1 MSDNPSNKDDLKTDG
16 KGKSGWY
23 SPQTITIEPV
33 TEVPVKLQTGSGWRV
48 PTLPQNMPAQ
58 PQNQGDWHLPRPED
72 TVFTEESETEITPER
87 KQVIESRPEDFL
99 EGLQLSAT
107 EDSTPTQTTPI
118 TEPDSDKTDS
128 QSLLDLE
135 LNDLVK
141 ATGADEDDE
150 DDADAFSMSE
160 LIALSSLVEQSPKS
174 TIVPKATG
182 VTGSQPAEVTGT
194 QTAAP
199 DAADDPAA
207 YARRQL
213 EALQG
218 GNTESEPVAAKT
230 DSASQTS
237 TDAAAYAKQQLEA
250 LGVTAAEPAAPVVP
264 AAPAAPTLTARQQEL
279 AQKFRD
285 TESQVRA
292 LRTQYQ
298 SGQLTRDQLQE
309 QLKRLM
315 ILDESNT
322 WWMMGVE
329 TDTWYR
335 FQNNEWLV
343 ATPPYT
349 SPTQQ
354 DAGRTPPP
362 TVTSGLDPS
371 EVIHG
376 SLPYFPTS
384 GAAPQVGG
392 FTQSN
397 ETDQT
402 GGFGITEELGLP
414 RQNIP
419 IQDPERTMVSAA
431 GTYLSPV
438 QSNSAPTIP
447 NLSPYNP
454 NVAETQVN
462 PAFDPY
468 GYGPATP
475 APIPGQAETA
485 PDYELDEPGPTYE
498 DAAKLQQQRTIRTV
512 ITIAA
517 LGIGALLLLVAC
529 GIGFILMQYKGLAGQ
544 YQAQI
549 AALDNYRPQ
558 FQTARVL
565 DINGNLIAELNSQ
578 DGGARTTVP
587 LSKIS
592 PFMIHAVV
600 SLENE
605 RFFED
610 PGWDWVA
617 IGRAIIQNVSAGQVE
632 SGASTITQ
640 QIAEQLILKTPTN
653 TAALKLEE
661 LVIAAEISKQYS
673 KEKILELYLNEIF
686 FGNQSYGVEAASQFY
701 FNISANDLNLPQA
714 AMLAGMIASPVQ
726 YNPVRLS
733 GDTDQDYRDR
743 RAATFG
749 RMEYVIQRTQT
760 VGCLTLQQNAQPFC
774 VDNNVVRQAVVQ
786 KAQINATTFTPR
798 EVKFK
803 YPHFV
808 QFVTEYVESVYGS
821 GEIYRRGFVIKTTL
835 NSAIQDAAE
844 AGLKQT
850 MTTLINTG
858 VNTGSV
864 MVTDPRTGA
873 VKAMVGSPN
882 FNDNSI
888 DGQVNGAL
896 TWQQPGSSIKPVEYA
911 KALEGVDDN
920 GDGRPDRWY
929 TPATILW
936 DVPTTFQNPSYTP
949 TNFDNRYH
957 GPIALRYALQN
968 SYNVPAVKTYQFV
981 SDAGFKDMAARLGL
995 SFPDGA
1001 QFGLPTAIGATE
1013 VTLYGMMSAFG
1024 TLANSGVRAPL
1035 YVVDSI
1041 TDSSGNVVDL
1051 PARAQPAQVIQPQIA
1066 YLMENIL
1073 SDDTARA
1080 TAFGVNGPLTISGIP
1095 TSGYVAAKT
1104 GTTNDAR
1111 DLWTMGATTNT
1122 VVGVWLGRPDNAATA
1137 VRDGGYGS
1145 AAPLWNRVMT
1155 AALQVQGRPGAFP
1168 NPPGLIQAQICA
1180 DTGTLPPQNCS
1191 SLRTELFVQGQEP
1204 PSADQ
1209 AFVQQLAVD
1218 TWTGLRANEFCPD
1231 NRVSATV
1238 LNISDPT
1245 GVAWLNSPQ
1254 GAADAQRLGI
1264 TAGTVTTVPTDVCSV
1279 NTEVPIA
1286 RILSPTDGQVI
1297 TTGPTQIFGSA
1308 AATQTFNRYQLEY
1321 ASAAQPDL
1329 FTIIGGAVTTPQNSG
1344 VLGTWNTQQM
1354 PNGAYILRLAMFSN
1368 NGGYLYRTI
1377 NVNIVNVAPTPI
1389 PQIIQPTSSIPL
1401 FITSTPFGGTIDGN
1415 AQNNGGFA
1423 TTAPLPFLPVVT
1435 PQSP

>member
-1 MSDNPSNKDDLKTDG
+1 MSDNPSKKDDIQANSKKT
-16 KGKSGWY
+16 GWHT
-23 SPQTITIEPV
+23 PQTATIEPV
-33 TEVPVKLQTGSGWRV
+33 AVPAVRPQTGSGWRV
-48 PTLPQNMPAQ
+48 PSLPQNLPAQ

-72 TVFTEESETEITPER
+72 TVFTEDSETEIPVER
-87 KQVIESRPEDFL
+87 KEIIESRPEDFL
-99 EGLQLSAT
+99 DSLLAT
-107 EDSTPTQTTPI
+107 ETEEAAPTATPAI
-118 TEPDSDKTDS
+118 EEPAAEKTDS

-135 LNDLVK
+135 LSSVVA

-150 DDADAFSMSE
+150 DDEDAFSMSE
-160 LIALSSLVEQSPKS
+160 LIALSSLVEQPPKS
-174 TIVPKATG
+174 TIIPKTTIEQ
-182 VTGSQPAEVTGT
+182 TGSQPAEVTGE
-194 QTAAP
+194 QP
-199 DAADDPAA
+199 AADDPAA

-218 GNTESEPVAAKT
+218 TG
-230 DSASQTS
+230 TS
-237 TDAAAYAKQQLEA
+237 TPTEVDRDKDVVPVVTLEDTGGLAASDPAAYAQQQLAA
-250 LGVTAAEPAAPVVP
+250 LGGTAAEPAVAG
-264 AAPAAPTLTARQQEL
+264 LTAKQQEL
-279 AQKFRD
+279 GQKFRD
-285 TESQVRA
+285 TETQVRS
-292 LRTQYQ
+292 LRAQYQ
-298 SGQLTRDQLQE
+298 SGQLTREQLQE

-349 SPTQQ
+349 NDAP
-354 DAGRTPPP
+354 AGRTPAP
-362 TVTSGLDPS
+362 TVTTNLDPN
-371 EVIHG
+371 EVIQG
-376 SLPYFPTS
+376 SLPYFPT
-384 GAAPQVGG
+384 GAAAPQVGG
-392 FTQSN
+392 FTQPIDGG
-397 ETDQT
+397 ET

-414 RQNIP
+414 RQHIP
-419 IQDPERTMVSAA
+419 IQDPERTVVNTA

-438 QSNSAPTIP
+438 QSNSAPTVP
-447 NLSPYNP
+447 NLTPYNP
-454 NVAETQVN
+454 STAQTQVN
-462 PAFDPY
+462 PAYDPY

-485 PDYELDEPGPTYE
+485 PDYEIQEEAGQVFE
-498 DAAKLQQQRTIRTV
+498 DAAKRQQQRTIRLVLTA
-512 ITIAA
+512 TA
-517 LGIGALLLLVAC
+517 LGVGALLLLVAC
-529 GIGFILMQYKGLAGQ
+529 GIGFILVQYNGMASQ

-549 AALDNYRPQ
+549 AALANYRPQ

-587 LSKIS
+587 LGKIS
-592 PFMIHAVV
+592 EEMIHAVV

-617 IGRAIIQNVSAGQVE
+617 IGRAIIQNVSAGSVE

-673 KEKILELYLNEIF
+673 KDKILELYLNEIF

-701 FNISANDLNLPQA
+701 FNTSADNLNLPQA

-733 GDTDQDYRDR
+733 TDTDEQYRNR
-743 RAATFG
+743 RAATFA
-749 RMEYVIQRTQT
+749 RMDYVIQRMQT
-760 VGCLTLQQNAQPFC
+760 VGCLTVRPGGQPFC
-774 VDNNVVRQAVVQ
+774 VDANVVRQTVVQ
-786 KAQINATTFTPR
+786 KAQINAATFSPR
-798 EVKFK
+798 EVRFK

-808 QFVTEYVESVYGS
+808 QFVTQYIESVYGS
-821 GEIYRRGFVIKTTL
+821 GEMYRRGFVIKTTL

-850 MTTLINTG
+850 MANLINTG

-864 MVTDPRTGA
+864 MVTDPRNGA

-882 FNDNSI
+882 FNDDTI

-957 GPIALRYALQN
+957 GPLALRYALQN
-968 SYNVPAVKTYQFV
+968 SYNVPAVKAYQFV
-981 SDAGFKDMAARLGL
+981 SDAGFRDMATRLGL
-995 SFPDGA
+995 SFPEGA
-1001 QFGLPTAIGATE
+1001 TFGLPTALGATE
-1013 VTLYGMMSAFG
+1013 VTLYGMMSAYG
-1024 TLANSGVRAPL
+1024 TLANSGVRVPL

-1041 TDSSGNVVDL
+1041 TDSSGNVVEL

-1122 VVGVWLGRPDNAATA
+1122 VVGVWLGRPDNAATQ

-1155 AALQVQGRPGAFP
+1155 ASLQVQGRPNAFP

-1180 DTGTLPPQNCS
+1180 DTGTLPPTTCS

-1209 AFVQQLAVD
+1209 AFVQQVAVD

-1231 NRVSATV
+1231 NRVTATV
-1238 LNISDPT
+1238 INISDPT
-1245 GVAWLNSPQ
+1245 AVAWLNSPQ

-1286 RILSPTDGQVI
+1286 RILSPTEGQTI

-1308 AATQTFNRYQLEY
+1308 SATQTFNRYQLEY
-1321 ASAAQPDL
+1321 ASAVQPDV
-1329 FTIIGGAVTTPQNSG
+1329 FTIISGPSTTPQNSG
-1344 VLGTWNTQQM
+1344 ALATWNTQQL

-1368 NGGYLYRTI
+1368 NGGYLYRTL
-1377 NVNIVNVAPTPI
+1377 NVNIVNAVPTTP
-1389 PQIIQPTSSIPL
+1389 PQIIQPTSEIPL
-1401 FITSTPFGGTIDGN
+1401 FITATPFGGVIDGS
-1415 AQNNGGFA
+1415 AQTQPNGFA

-1435 PQSP
+1435 PITSP

>member
-1 MSDNPSNKDDLKTDG
+1 MSDNPSKKDDRKADG
-16 KGKSGWY
+16 KSRTGWY
-23 SPQTITIEPV
+23 TPQTTTIEPV
-33 TEVPVKLQTGSGWRV
+33 IESPSRTQTGSGWRV
-48 PTLPQNMPAQ
+48 PALPQNLPAQ
-58 PQNQGDWHLPRPED
+58 PQNKGDWHLPRPED

-99 EGLQLSAT
+99 ESLQLGTDSQTSAPT
-107 EDSTPTQTTPI
+107 EAAPIVEPT
-118 TEPDSDKTDS
+118 TEKTDS

-135 LNDLVK
+135 LSNVVK
-141 ATGADEDDE
+141 DTGVEADDE
-150 DDADAFSMSE
+150 DDDAFSMSE
-160 LIALSSLVEQSPKS
+160 LIALSSLVEKSPPS
-174 TIVPKATG
+174 TIVPKAPSETG
-182 VTGSQPAEVTGT
+182 AQPAEVTGP
-194 QTAAP
+194 QPATATTATSE
-199 DAADDPAA
+199 DPAD

-218 GNTESEPVAAKT
+218 GSTGAAPVPSVAT
-230 DSASQTS
+230 TS
-237 TDAAAYAKQQLEA
+237 TATETTSAEDYAKQQLAA
-250 LGVTAAEPAAPVVP
+250 LGATTLEPAVPAAPV
-264 AAPAAPTLTARQQEL
+264 LTARQQEL

-285 TESQVRA
+285 TETQVRA

-315 ILDESNT
+315 ILDENNT

-335 FQNNEWLV
+335 FQNNEWVV
-343 ATPPYT
+343 ANPPYGSET
-349 SPTQQ
+349 PAP
-354 DAGRTPPP
+354 AGRTPAP
-362 TVTSGLDPS
+362 TVTTNLDPS
-371 EVIHG
+371 QVIQGG
-376 SLPYFPTS
+376 SLPYFPT
-384 GAAPQVGG
+384 GAAAPQVGG
-392 FTQSN
+392 FTQSYDTN
-397 ETDQT
+397 QT
-402 GGFGITEELGLP
+402 SGFGITEELGLP
-414 RQNIP
+414 RQDIP
-419 IQDPERTMVSAA
+419 IQDPERTVVSTA
-431 GTYLSPV
+431 GAYLSPV
-438 QSNSAPTIP
+438 QSNSAPTVPNIP
-447 NLSPYNP
+447 TYNP
-454 NVAETQVN
+454 TTAETQVN
-462 PAFDPY
+462 PAYDPY

-475 APIPGQAETA
+475 APIQGQAETI
-485 PDYELDEPGPTYE
+485 PDYALQEPGPTFE
-498 DAAKLQQQRTIRTV
+498 DAAKRQQQRTIGTV
-512 ITIAA
+512 LTITG

-529 GIGFILMQYKGLAGQ
+529 GVGFVVVQYNGLASQ

-549 AALDNYRPQ
+549 VALRNYKPE
-558 FQTARVL
+558 FQTAKVV
-565 DINGNLIAELNSQ
+565 DINGNTIAELNSQ
-578 DGGARTTVP
+578 EGGARTVVP
-587 LSKIS
+587 LGKIS
-592 PFMIHAVV
+592 EEMIHAVV

-617 IGRAIIQNVSAGQVE
+617 IGRAVIQNISAGQIE

-653 TAALKLEE
+653 TPALKLQE
-661 LVIAAEISKQYS
+661 LVIAAEISKQYT
-673 KEKILELYLNEIF
+673 KEEILQLYLNQIY

-701 FNISANDLNLPQA
+701 FNTSADNLNLPQA
-714 AMLAGMIASPVQ
+714 AMLAGMIASPIQ

-733 GDTDQDYRDR
+733 TDTDQEYKQR
-743 RAATFG
+743 RAATFA
-749 RMEYVIQRTQT
+749 RMDYVIQRMQA
-760 VGCLTLQQNAQPFC
+760 VGCLPVRGATPFC
-774 VDNNVVRQAVVQ
+774 VDAAVVRQAVVQ
-786 KAQINATTFTPR
+786 KAQINAATFTPR
-798 EVKFK
+798 EVRFK

-808 QFVTEYVESVYGS
+808 QFVTQYVESVYGS
-821 GEIYRRGFVIKTTL
+821 GEMYRRGFVIKTTL

-844 AGLKQT
+844 TALKQT
-850 MTTLINTG
+850 MTTLLNTG

-873 VKAMVGSPN
+873 IKAMVGSPN
-882 FNDNSI
+882 FNDATI

-981 SDAGFKDMAARLGL
+981 GDAGFKEMAGRLGL
-995 SFPDGA
+995 TFPDGA

-1013 VTLYGMMSAFG
+1013 VTLYGMMSAYG
-1024 TLANSGVRAPL
+1024 TIANSGVRLPL
-1035 YVVDSI
+1035 YMVDSI
-1041 TDSSGNVVDL
+1041 TDSSGVPVDL

-1111 DLWTMGATTNT
+1111 DLWTMGGTTNT
-1122 VVGVWLGRPDNAATA
+1122 VVGVWLGRPDNNPTN

-1155 AALQVQGRPGAFP
+1155 AALQVQGRPNPFP
-1168 NPPGLIQAQICA
+1168 NPPGLIQAQICS
-1180 DTGTLPPQNCS
+1180 DTGTLPPQTCS

-1204 PSADQ
+1204 PSAAQ
-1209 AFVQQLAVD
+1209 AFVQQVAVD

-1231 NRVSATV
+1231 NKVTATV

-1245 GVAWLNSPQ
+1245 AVAWLNSPQ

-1264 TAGTVTTVPTDVCSV
+1264 TTGTVTTVPTDVCSV

-1286 RILSPTDGQVI
+1286 RILSPTEGQVI
-1297 TTGPTQIFGSA
+1297 TTGPIQVFGTA
-1308 AATQTFNRYQLEY
+1308 AATQTFNRYQIEY
-1321 ASAAQPDL
+1321 ASATQPTV
-1329 FTIIGGAVTTPQNSG
+1329 FTIIGGPVTTPQNSG
-1344 VLGTWNTQQM
+1344 ALGTWNTQQL
-1354 PNGAYILRLAMFSN
+1354 PTGAYILRLSMFSN
-1368 NGGYLYRTI
+1368 SGGYLYRTV
-1377 NVNIVNVAPTPI
+1377 NVNIVNVPPTAQ

-1401 FITSTPFGGTIDGN
+1401 FITATPFGGVIDGS
-1415 AQNNGGFA
+1415 AQTSPNNGFA

>member
-1 MSDNPSNKDDLKTDG
+1 MSDNPSKKDDRNADG
-16 KGKSGWY
+16 KARGGWY
-23 SPQTITIEPV
+23 TPQQTTTIEPV
-33 TEVPVKLQTGSGWRV
+33 VEAPSRTQTGSGWRV
-48 PTLPQNMPAQ
+48 PTLPQNLPAQ

-87 KQVIESRPEDFL
+87 KQVIEARPEDFL
-99 EGLQLSAT
+99 ESLQLGS
-107 EDSTPTQTTPI
+107 DSQPSTPTEAAPIAEPTT
-118 TEPDSDKTDS
+118 DKTDS

-135 LNDLVK
+135 LSGVIKD
-141 ATGADEDDE
+141 TGADEDDDE
-150 DDADAFSMSE
+150 DAFSMSE
-160 LIALSSLVEQSPKS
+160 LIALSSLVEKSPQS
-174 TIVPKATG
+174 TIVPKAPSETG
-182 VTGSQPAEVTGT
+182 TQPAEVTGPQPAPTTET
-194 QTAAP
+194 Q
-199 DAADDPAA
+199 DPAD

-218 GNTESEPVAAKT
+218 GSTGAAPVPAVSTAPSST
-230 DSASQTS
+230 TATTS
-237 TDAAAYAKQQLEA
+237 PEDYAKQQLAA
-250 LGVTAAEPAAPVVP
+250 LGATSAEP
-264 AAPAAPTLTARQQEL
+264 AAPAAPAAPALTARQQEL

-285 TESQVRA
+285 TETQVRA
-292 LRTQYQ
+292 LRAQYQ
-298 SGQLTRDQLQE
+298 AGQLTRDQLQE

-315 ILDESNT
+315 ILDENNT

-335 FQNNEWLV
+335 FQNNEWVV
-343 ATPPYT
+343 ASPPYAPET
-349 SPTQQ
+349 PSTG
-354 DAGRTPPP
+354 GRTPAP
-362 TVTSGLDPS
+362 TLTSELDPS
-371 EVIHG
+371 QVIQG
-376 SLPYFPTS
+376 SLPYFPT
-384 GAAPQVGG
+384 GAAAPQAGG
-392 FTQSN
+392 QTQPY
-397 ETDQT
+397 ETNQT

-419 IQDPERTMVSAA
+419 IQDPERTVVSTSGA
-431 GTYLSPV
+431 YLSPV
-438 QSNSAPTIP
+438 QSNSAPTVP

-454 NVAETQVN
+454 AAAETQVN
-462 PAFDPY
+462 PAYDPY

-475 APIPGQAETA
+475 APIQGQAETA
-485 PDYELDEPGPTYE
+485 PDYALEEPGPTFE
-498 DAAKLQQQRTIRTV
+498 DAAKRQQQRTIRTV
-512 ITIAA
+512 LTVTA

-529 GIGFILMQYKGLAGQ
+529 GVGFVLVQYNGLASQ

-549 AALDNYRPQ
+549 AALRNYKPA

-578 DGGARTTVP
+578 EGGARTTVP
-587 LSKIS
+587 LGKIS
-592 PFMIHAVV
+592 EEMIHAVV

-617 IGRAIIQNVSAGQVE
+617 IGRAMIQNISAGQIE

-653 TAALKLEE
+653 TPALKLQE
-661 LVIAAEISKQYS
+661 LVIAAEISKQYT
-673 KEKILELYLNEIF
+673 KEEILQLYLNEIY

-701 FNISANDLNLPQA
+701 FNTSADNLNLPQA

-733 GDTDQDYRDR
+733 GDTDQSYKQR
-743 RAATFG
+743 RAATFA
-749 RMEYVIQRTQT
+749 RMDYVIQRMQT
-760 VGCLTLQQNAQPFC
+760 VGCLPVRGSTPFC
-774 VDNNVVRQAVVQ
+774 VDANVVRQSIVQ
-786 KAQINATTFTPR
+786 KAQINAATFAPR

-808 QFVTEYVESVYGS
+808 QFVTQYVETVYGS
-821 GEIYRRGFVIKTTL
+821 GEMYRRGFVIKTTL

-844 AGLKQT
+844 TALKQT

-873 VKAMVGSPN
+873 IKAMVGSPN
-882 FNDNSI
+882 FNDTTI

-957 GPIALRYALQN
+957 GPVALRYALQN

-981 SDAGFKDMAARLGL
+981 GDAGFKDMAARLGL

-1013 VTLYGMMSAFG
+1013 VTLYGMMSAYG
-1024 TLANSGVRAPL
+1024 TLVNSGVRLPL
-1035 YVVDSI
+1035 YMVDSI
-1041 TDSSGNVVDL
+1041 TDSAGNEVEL
-1051 PARAQPAQVIQPQIA
+1051 PTRAQPAQVIQPQIA

-1111 DLWTMGATTNT
+1111 DLWTMGGTTNT
-1122 VVGVWLGRPDNAATA
+1122 VVGVWLGRPDNNPTA

-1155 AALQVQGRPGAFP
+1155 AALQVQGRPNAFP
-1168 NPPGLIQAQICA
+1168 NPPGLIQAQICS
-1180 DTGTLPPQNCS
+1180 DTGTLPPQTCS

-1209 AFVQQLAVD
+1209 AFVQTVAVD

-1231 NRVSATV
+1231 NRVTATV
-1238 LNISDPT
+1238 LNITDPT
-1245 GVAWLNSPQ
+1245 AVAWLNSPQ

-1264 TAGTVTTVPTDVCSV
+1264 NTGTVTTVPSDVCSV

-1297 TTGPTQIFGSA
+1297 TNGPIQVVGTASA
-1308 AATQTFNRYQLEY
+1308 AQTFNRYQIEY
-1321 ASAAQPDL
+1321 ASAVQPTV
-1329 FTIIGGAVTTPQNSG
+1329 FTIIGAPSTTPQNSG
-1344 VLGTWNTQQM
+1344 VLGTWNTQQL
-1354 PNGAYILRLAMFSN
+1354 PTGAYILRLAMFSN

-1377 NVNIVNVAPTPI
+1377 NVNIVNVPPTSAP
-1389 PQIIQPTSSIPL
+1389 IIQPTSSIPL
-1401 FITSTPFGGTIDGN
+1401 FVTATPFGGVIDGS
-1415 AQNNGGFA
+1415 AQSSGGFA

>member
-1 MSDNPSNKDDLKTDG
+1 MSDNPSKKDNRRT
-16 KGKSGWY
+16 GWY
-23 SPQTITIEPV
+23 TPQTTTIEPV
-33 TEVPVKLQTGSGWRV
+33 TEAPARIQTGSGWRV
-48 PTLPQNMPAQ
+48 PTLPQNLPTQ

-99 EGLQLSAT
+99 ESLQLESASQP
-107 EDSTPTQTTPI
+107 STPTQAAPIAEPTT
-118 TEPDSDKTDS
+118 EKTDS

-135 LNDLVK
+135 LGSLVK
-141 ATGADEDDE
+141 DTGADQDEEDE
-150 DDADAFSMSE
+150 NAFSMSE
-160 LIALSSLVEQSPKS
+160 LIALSSLVEKSPQS
-174 TIVPKATG
+174 TIVPKTSSETG
-182 VTGSQPAEVTGT
+182 AQPAEVTGP
-194 QTAAP
+194 QPATATTATSE
-199 DAADDPAA
+199 DPAD

-218 GNTESEPVAAKT
+218 GSTGAAPIPTVSETPST
-230 DSASQTS
+230 TTTSAE
-237 TDAAAYAKQQLEA
+237 DYAKQQLAA
-250 LGVTAAEPAAPVVP
+250 LGATTVEPVVP
-264 AAPAAPTLTARQQEL
+264 AAPVLTARQQEL

-285 TESQVRA
+285 TETQVRA

-298 SGQLTRDQLQE
+298 SGLLTRDQLQE

-315 ILDESNT
+315 ILDENNV

-335 FQNNEWLV
+335 FQNNEWVV

-349 SPTQQ
+349 SETPS
-354 DAGRTPPP
+354 AGSRTPAP
-362 TVTSGLDPS
+362 TLTSELDPS
-371 EVIHG
+371 QVIQG
-376 SLPYFPTS
+376 SLPYFPT
-384 GAAPQVGG
+384 GAAAPQVGG
-392 FTQSN
+392 FTQPIDTN
-397 ETDQT
+397 QT

-419 IQDPERTMVSAA
+419 IQDPERTVVNTA
-431 GTYLSPV
+431 GAYLSPV
-438 QSNSAPTIP
+438 QANSAPTVPNIP
-447 NLSPYNP
+447 TYNP
-454 NVAETQVN
+454 ATAETQVN
-462 PAFDPY
+462 PAYDPY

-475 APIPGQAETA
+475 APIVGQAETA
-485 PDYELDEPGPTYE
+485 PDYALEEPGPTFE
-498 DAAKLQQQRTIRTV
+498 DAAKRQQQRTIRTILTV
-512 ITIAA
+512 AG

-529 GIGFILMQYKGLAGQ
+529 GVGFVLVQYNGLASQ

-549 AALDNYRPQ
+549 AALRNYKPA
-558 FQTARVL
+558 FQTARVV

-578 DGGARTTVP
+578 EGGARTTVP
-587 LSKIS
+587 LGKIS
-592 PFMIHAVV
+592 EEMIHAVV

-617 IGRAIIQNVSAGQVE
+617 IGRAVIQNVSAGQIE

-653 TAALKLEE
+653 TPALKLQE
-661 LVIAAEISKQYS
+661 LVIAAEISKQYT
-673 KEKILELYLNEIF
+673 KEEILQLYLNEIY

-701 FNISANDLNLPQA
+701 FDTSADNLNLPQA

-733 GDTDQDYRDR
+733 GDTDQSYRER
-743 RAATFG
+743 RAATFA
-749 RMEYVIQRTQT
+749 RMDYVIQRMQA
-760 VGCLTLQQNAQPFC
+760 VGCLPVRGATPFC
-774 VDNNVVRQAVVQ
+774 VDANVVRQSVVQ
-786 KAQINATTFTPR
+786 KAQINAKTFTPR

-808 QFVTEYVESVYGS
+808 QFVTQYVESVYGS
-821 GEIYRRGFVIKTTL
+821 GEMYRRGFVIKTTL

-844 AGLKQT
+844 AALKQT
-850 MTTLINTG
+850 MTALINTG

-864 MVTDPRTGA
+864 MVTDPRNGA
-873 VKAMVGSPN
+873 IKAMVGSPN
-882 FNDNSI
+882 FNDTTI

-896 TWQQPGSSIKPVEYA
+896 TWQQPGSSIKPVEYT

-929 TPATILW
+929 TPATVLW

-981 SDAGFKDMAARLGL
+981 GDAGFKDMATRLGL

-1013 VTLYGMMSAFG
+1013 VTLYGMMSAYG
-1024 TLANSGVRAPL
+1024 TLVNSGVRVPL
-1035 YVVDSI
+1035 YMVDSI
-1041 TDSSGNVVDL
+1041 TDSTGAVVDL

-1111 DLWTMGATTNT
+1111 DLWTMGGTTNA
-1122 VVGVWLGRPDNAATA
+1122 VVGVWLGRPDNNPTA

-1155 AALQVQGRPGAFP
+1155 ASLQVQGRPNAFP
-1168 NPPGLIQAQICA
+1168 NPPGLIQAQICS
-1180 DTGTLPPQNCS
+1180 DTGTIPPQTCS

-1204 PSADQ
+1204 PSAAQ
-1209 AFVQQLAVD
+1209 AFVQQVAVD

-1231 NRVSATV
+1231 NKVTATV

-1245 GVAWLNSPQ
+1245 AVAWLNSPQ

-1264 TAGTVTTVPTDVCSV
+1264 TTGTVTSVPTDVCSV

-1286 RILSPTDGQVI
+1286 RILSPTEGQVI
-1297 TTGPTQIFGSA
+1297 TTGPIQVFGTAS
-1308 AATQTFNRYQLEY
+1308 ATQTFNRYQIEY
-1321 ASAAQPDL
+1321 ASATQPTV
-1329 FTIIGGAVTTPQNSG
+1329 FTIIGGPVTTAQNSG
-1344 VLGTWNTQQM
+1344 VLGTWNTQQL
-1354 PNGAYILRLAMFSN
+1354 PTGAYILRLAMFSN
-1368 NGGYLYRTI
+1368 SGGYLYRTV
-1377 NVNIVNVAPTPI
+1377 NVNIVNVPPTAA

-1401 FITSTPFGGTIDGN
+1401 FITATPFGGVIDGN
-1415 AQNNGGFA
+1415 AQTIPNNGFA

>member
-1 MSDNPSNKDDLKTDG
+1 MSDNPSKKDNRRT
-16 KGKSGWY
+16 GWY
-23 SPQTITIEPV
+23 TPQTTTIEPV
-33 TEVPVKLQTGSGWRV
+33 TEAPARIQTGSGWRV
-48 PTLPQNMPAQ
+48 PTLPQNLPTQ

-99 EGLQLSAT
+99 ESLQLESASQP
-107 EDSTPTQTTPI
+107 STPTQAAPIAEPTT
-118 TEPDSDKTDS
+118 EKTDS

-135 LNDLVK
+135 LGSLVK
-141 ATGADEDDE
+141 DTGADQDEEDE
-150 DDADAFSMSE
+150 NAFSMSE
-160 LIALSSLVEQSPKS
+160 LIALSSLVEKSPQS
-174 TIVPKATG
+174 TIVPKTSSETG
-182 VTGSQPAEVTGT
+182 AQPAEVTGP
-194 QTAAP
+194 QPATATTATSE
-199 DAADDPAA
+199 DPAD

-218 GNTESEPVAAKT
+218 GSTGAAPIPTVSETPST
-230 DSASQTS
+230 TTTSAE
-237 TDAAAYAKQQLEA
+237 DYAKQQLAA
-250 LGVTAAEPAAPVVP
+250 LGATTVEPVVP
-264 AAPAAPTLTARQQEL
+264 AAPVLTARQQEL

-285 TESQVRA
+285 TETQVRA

-298 SGQLTRDQLQE
+298 SGLLTRDQLQE

-315 ILDESNT
+315 ILDENNV

-335 FQNNEWLV
+335 FQNNEWVV

-349 SPTQQ
+349 SETPS
-354 DAGRTPPP
+354 AGSRTPAP
-362 TVTSGLDPS
+362 TLTSELDPS
-371 EVIHG
+371 QVIQG
-376 SLPYFPTS
+376 SLPYFPT
-384 GAAPQVGG
+384 GAAAPQVGG
-392 FTQSN
+392 FTQPIDTN
-397 ETDQT
+397 QT

-419 IQDPERTMVSAA
+419 IQDPERTVVNTA
-431 GTYLSPV
+431 GAYLSPV
-438 QSNSAPTIP
+438 QANSAPTVPNIP
-447 NLSPYNP
+447 TYNP
-454 NVAETQVN
+454 ATAETQVN
-462 PAFDPY
+462 PAYDPY

-475 APIPGQAETA
+475 APIVGQAETA
-485 PDYELDEPGPTYE
+485 PDYALEEPGPTFE
-498 DAAKLQQQRTIRTV
+498 DAAKRQQQRTIRTILTV
-512 ITIAA
+512 AG

-529 GIGFILMQYKGLAGQ
+529 GVGFVLVQYNGLASQ

-549 AALDNYRPQ
+549 AALRNYKPA
-558 FQTARVL
+558 FQTARVV

-578 DGGARTTVP
+578 EGGARTTVP
-587 LSKIS
+587 LGKIS
-592 PFMIHAVV
+592 EEMIHAVV

-617 IGRAIIQNVSAGQVE
+617 IGRAVIQNVSAGQIE

-653 TAALKLEE
+653 TPALKLQE
-661 LVIAAEISKQYS
+661 LVIAAEISKQYT
-673 KEKILELYLNEIF
+673 KEEILQLYLNEIY

-701 FNISANDLNLPQA
+701 FDTSADNLNLPQA

-733 GDTDQDYRDR
+733 GDTDQSYRER
-743 RAATFG
+743 RAATFA
-749 RMEYVIQRTQT
+749 RMDYVIQRMQA
-760 VGCLTLQQNAQPFC
+760 VGCLPVRGATPFC
-774 VDNNVVRQAVVQ
+774 VDANVVRQSVVQ
-786 KAQINATTFTPR
+786 KAQINAKTFTPR

-808 QFVTEYVESVYGS
+808 QFVTQYVESVYGS
-821 GEIYRRGFVIKTTL
+821 GEMYRRGFVIKTTL

-844 AGLKQT
+844 AALKQT
-850 MTTLINTG
+850 MTALINTG

-864 MVTDPRTGA
+864 MVTDPRNGA
-873 VKAMVGSPN
+873 IKAMVGSPN
-882 FNDNSI
+882 FNDTTI

-896 TWQQPGSSIKPVEYA
+896 TWQQPGSSIKPVEYT

-929 TPATILW
+929 TPATVLW

-981 SDAGFKDMAARLGL
+981 GDAGFKDMATRLGL

-1013 VTLYGMMSAFG
+1013 VTLYGMMSAYG
-1024 TLANSGVRAPL
+1024 TLVNSGVRVPL
-1035 YVVDSI
+1035 YMVDSI
-1041 TDSSGNVVDL
+1041 TDSTGAVVDL

-1111 DLWTMGATTNT
+1111 DLWTMGGTTNA
-1122 VVGVWLGRPDNAATA
+1122 VVGVWLGRPDNNPTA

-1155 AALQVQGRPGAFP
+1155 ASLQVQGRPNAFP
-1168 NPPGLIQAQICA
+1168 NPPGLIQAQICS
-1180 DTGTLPPQNCS
+1180 DTGTIPPQTCS

-1204 PSADQ
+1204 PSAAQ
-1209 AFVQQLAVD
+1209 AFVQQVAVD

-1231 NRVSATV
+1231 NKVTATV

-1245 GVAWLNSPQ
+1245 AVAWLNSPQ

-1264 TAGTVTTVPTDVCSV
+1264 TTGTVTSVPTDVCSV

-1286 RILSPTDGQVI
+1286 RILSPTEGQVI
-1297 TTGPTQIFGSA
+1297 TTGPIQVFGTAS
-1308 AATQTFNRYQLEY
+1308 ATQTFNRYQIEY
-1321 ASAAQPDL
+1321 ASATQPTV
-1329 FTIIGGAVTTPQNSG
+1329 FTIIGGPLTTAQNSG
-1344 VLGTWNTQQM
+1344 VLGTWNTQQL
-1354 PNGAYILRLAMFSN
+1354 PTGAYILRLAMFSN
-1368 NGGYLYRTI
+1368 SGGYLYRTV
-1377 NVNIVNVAPTPI
+1377 NVNIVNVPPTAA

-1401 FITSTPFGGTIDGN
+1401 FITATPFGGVIDGN
-1415 AQNNGGFA
+1415 AQTIPNNGFA

>member
-1 MSDNPSNKDDLKTDG
+1 MSDNPSKKDDLKADG
-16 KGKSGWY
+16 KSRTGWHM
-23 SPQTITIEPV
+23 PQTATIEPV
-33 TEVPVKLQTGSGWRV
+33 TEAPSRTQTGTWRV
-48 PTLPQNMPAQ
+48 PALPQNMPVQ

-99 EGLQLSAT
+99 ESLELGDSGSSTRAEVAPIAEPTT
-107 EDSTPTQTTPI
+107 E
-118 TEPDSDKTDS
+118 KTDS

-135 LNDLVK
+135 LSDVVK
-141 ATGADEDDE
+141 DTGAEEDDDE
-150 DDADAFSMSE
+150 DAFSMSE
-160 LIALSSLVEQSPKS
+160 LLALSSLVEKS
-174 TIVPKATG
+174 QPATIIPKAPSQTG
-182 VTGSQPAEVTGT
+182 AQPAEVTAAQPATMGT
-194 QTAAP
+194 TAP
-199 DAADDPAA
+199 AADDAAA

-218 GNTESEPVAAKT
+218 GETGAASGPVIAVTPAPST
-230 DSASQTS
+230 AS
-237 TDAAAYAKQQLEA
+237 TDPAAYAQQQLAA
-250 LGVTAAEPAAPVVP
+250 LGLAPAEPSAPAVVT
-264 AAPAAPTLTARQQEL
+264 PAAPTLTGRQQEL
-279 AQKFRD
+279 AQKFSD
-285 TESQVRA
+285 TETQVRA
-292 LRTQYQ
+292 LRAQYQ

-315 ILDESNT
+315 ILDENST

-335 FQNNEWLV
+335 FQNNEWVV
-343 ATPPYT
+343 ATPPYAAT
-349 SPTQQ
+349 SPLTG
-354 DAGRTPPP
+354 GRSPAP
-362 TVTSGLDPS
+362 TLTSELDPS
-371 EVIHG
+371 QVIQG
-376 SLPYFPTS
+376 SLPYFPT
-384 GAAPQVGG
+384 GANAPQVGG
-392 FTQSN
+392 FTQDTS
-397 ETDQT
+397 QT
-402 GGFGITEELGLP
+402 SGFGITEELGLP

-419 IQDPERTMVSAA
+419 IQDPERTVVSTA

-438 QSNSAPTIP
+438 QSTSAPTIP
-447 NLSPYNP
+447 NLTPYNP
-454 NVAETQVN
+454 ATAQTQVN
-462 PAFDPY
+462 PAYDPY

-485 PDYELDEPGPTYE
+485 PDYQIEEAGPTFE
-498 DAAKLQQQRTIRTV
+498 DAAKRQQQRTIRLV
-512 ITIAA
+512 VTIAA

-529 GIGFILMQYKGLAGQ
+529 GIGFVLIQYNGLAGQ

-549 AALDNYRPQ
+549 AALANYRPQ
-558 FQTARVL
+558 FQTARVV

-578 DGGARTTVP
+578 QGGARTTVA
-587 LSKIS
+587 LNKIS
-592 PFMIHAVV
+592 PFMIHSVV

-617 IGRAIIQNVSAGQVE
+617 IGRAIIQNISAGQIE

-653 TAALKLEE
+653 TAALKLQE

-701 FNISANDLNLPQA
+701 FNISANDLNLPQS

-733 GDTDQDYRDR
+733 TDTDQEYRQR
-743 RAATFG
+743 RAATFA
-749 RMEYVIQRTQT
+749 RMDYVIQRMQA
-760 VGCLTLQQNAQPFC
+760 VGCLTLQQGAQPFC
-774 VDNNVVRQAVVQ
+774 VDTNVVKQATVQ
-786 KAQINATTFTPR
+786 KAQINAATFTPR

-808 QFVTEYVESVYGS
+808 QFVTQYVESVYGS
-821 GEIYRRGFVIKTTL
+821 GEMYRRGFVIKTTL
-835 NSAIQDAAE
+835 NAAIQDAAE
-844 AGLKQT
+844 TALKQT

-864 MVTDPRTGA
+864 MVTDPRSGA
-873 VKAMVGSPN
+873 IKAMVGSPN
-882 FNDNSI
+882 FNDTTI

-896 TWQQPGSSIKPVEYA
+896 TWQQPGSAIKPVEYS

-981 SDAGFKDMAARLGL
+981 SDAGFKDMAGRLGL
-995 SFPDGA
+995 SFPDGV

-1013 VTLYGMMSAFG
+1013 VTLYGMMSAYG
-1024 TLANSGVRAPL
+1024 TLVNSGVRVPL
-1035 YVVDSI
+1035 YIVDSI
-1041 TDSSGNVVDL
+1041 TDSSGTAVDL
-1051 PARAQPAQVIQPQIA
+1051 PARAQPAQAIQPQIA

-1073 SDDTARA
+1073 SDDIARA

-1111 DLWTMGATTNT
+1111 DLWTMGGTTNA
-1122 VVGVWLGRPDNAATA
+1122 VVGVWLGRPDNNPTA

-1145 AAPLWNRVMT
+1145 AAPLWNRVLT
-1155 AALQVQGRPGAFP
+1155 ASLQVQGRPNPFP
-1168 NPPGLIQAQICA
+1168 NPPGLIQAQICS
-1180 DTGTLPPQNCS
+1180 DTGTLPPQTCS

-1204 PSADQ
+1204 PSSDQ
-1209 AFVQQLAVD
+1209 AFVQQVAVD

-1238 LNISDPT
+1238 LNINDPT
-1245 GVAWLNSPQ
+1245 AVAWLNSPQ
-1254 GAADAQRLGI
+1254 GAADAQRFGI
-1264 TAGTVTTVPTDVCSV
+1264 NTGTVTTVPTDVCSV

-1286 RILSPTDGQVI
+1286 RILSPTEGQVI
-1297 TTGPTQIFGSA
+1297 TTGPTQIFGTAS
-1308 AATQTFNRYQLEY
+1308 ATQTFNRFQLEY
-1321 ASAAQPDL
+1321 ASAVQPTV
-1329 FTIIGGAVTTPQNSG
+1329 FTIIGAPSTTPQNSG
-1344 VLGTWNTQQM
+1344 LLATWNTQQL

-1368 NGGYLYRTI
+1368 SGGYLYRTV
-1377 NVNIVNVAPTPI
+1377 NVNIVNAVPTQP

-1401 FITSTPFGGTIDGN
+1401 FVTATPFGGVIDGN
-1415 AQNNGGFA
+1415 AQNSGFA

-1435 PQSP
+1435 PQTSP

>member
-1 MSDNPSNKDDLKTDG
+1 MSDNPSKKDDLHADG
-16 KGKSGWY
+16 KSKTGWY
-23 SPQTITIEPV
+23 TPKAATAEPLKESPSRTQT
-33 TEVPVKLQTGSGWRV
+33 SGWRV
-48 PTLPQNMPAQ
+48 PALPQNMPSK

-99 EGLQLSAT
+99 ESLQLGDSQPSTVTQAT
-107 EDSTPTQTTPI
+107 EIAEPTA
-118 TEPDSDKTDS
+118 EKTDS

-135 LNDLVK
+135 LSNVIKD
-141 ATGADEDDE
+141 TGAADDDDDE
-150 DDADAFSMSE
+150 DAFSMSE
-160 LIALSSLVEQSPKS
+160 LIALSSLVEKSPQS
-174 TIVPKATG
+174 TIVPKAPSQTG
-182 VTGSQPAEVTGT
+182 TQPAESTGA
-194 QTAAP
+194 QPAISEAP
-199 DAADDPAA
+199 ATPAADDAAA

-218 GNTESEPVAAKT
+218 GSANVTPAPAVVTPAATDSTDPAAYAQQQLAALGLTTAEPVAPVT
-230 DSASQTS
+230 P
-237 TDAAAYAKQQLEA
+237 A
-250 LGVTAAEPAAPVVP
+250 LSS
-264 AAPAAPTLTARQQEL
+264 RQQEL

-285 TESQVRA
+285 TETQVRT
-292 LRTQYQ
+292 LRGQYQ
-298 SGQLTRDQLQE
+298 AGQITRDQLQE

-343 ATPPYT
+343 ATPPY
-349 SPTQQ
+349 
-354 DAGRTPPP
+354 DAAPSSASRTPTP
-362 TVTSGLDPS
+362 TLTSEIDPS
-371 EVIHG
+371 QVIQG
-376 SLPYFPTS
+376 SLPYFPTGS
-384 GAAPQVGG
+384 AAPQVGG
-392 FTQSN
+392 FTQP
-397 ETDQT
+397 TDTNQT

-419 IQDPERTMVSAA
+419 IQDPERTVVSTV

-438 QSNSAPTIP
+438 QSTSAPTIA
-447 NLSPYNP
+447 NMAPYNP
-454 NVAETQVN
+454 ATAQTQVN
-462 PAFDPY
+462 PAYDPY

-485 PDYELDEPGPTYE
+485 PDYQLDQPGPTFE
-498 DAAKLQQQRTIRTV
+498 DAAKRQQQRTIRTILTV
-512 ITIAA
+512 AA
-517 LGIGALLLLVAC
+517 LGVGALILLLAC
-529 GIGFILMQYKGLAGQ
+529 GIGFILIQYNGLAGQ
-544 YQAQI
+544 YQTQI
-549 AALDNYRPQ
+549 AALANYRPQ
-558 FQTARVL
+558 FQTARVV

-578 DGGARTTVP
+578 NGGARTTVA
-587 LSKIS
+587 LNKIS

-617 IGRAIIQNVSAGQVE
+617 IGRAIIQNISAGQVE

-653 TAALKLEE
+653 TAALKLQE

-686 FGNQSYGVEAASQFY
+686 FGNQSYGVEAAAQFY
-701 FNISANDLNLPQA
+701 YNISANDLNLPQA
-714 AMLAGMIASPVQ
+714 AMLAGMIASPVT
-726 YNPVRLS
+726 YNPVRL
-733 GDTDQDYRDR
+733 GTDTDQDYRQR
-743 RAATFG
+743 RAATFA
-749 RMEYVIQRTQT
+749 RMDYVIQRMQT
-760 VGCLTLQQNAQPFC
+760 VGCLTLQQGAQPFC
-774 VDNNVVRQAVVQ
+774 VDTNVVKQATVQ
-786 KAQINATTFTPR
+786 KAQINATTFSPR
-798 EVKFK
+798 DVKFK

-808 QFVTEYVESVYGS
+808 QFVTQYVESVYGS
-821 GEIYRRGFVIKTTL
+821 GEMYRRGFVIKTTL

-844 AGLKQT
+844 AALKQT

-873 VKAMVGSPN
+873 IKAMVGSPN
-882 FNDNSI
+882 FNDTTI

-929 TPATILW
+929 TPGTILW

-981 SDAGFKDMAARLGL
+981 GDAGFKDMATRLGL

-1001 QFGLPTAIGATE
+1001 QFGLPSAIGATE
-1013 VTLYGMMSAFG
+1013 VTLYGMMSAYG
-1024 TLANSGVRAPL
+1024 TLVNSGVRLPL

-1041 TDSSGNVVDL
+1041 TDAANNPVEL

-1104 GTTNDAR
+1104 GTTNDSR
-1111 DLWTMGATTNT
+1111 DLWTMGGTTNT
-1122 VVGVWLGRPDNAATA
+1122 VVGVWLGRPDNNPTA

-1145 AAPLWNRVMT
+1145 AAPLWNRVLT
-1155 AALQVQGRPGAFP
+1155 AALQVQGRPTAFA
-1168 NPPGLIQAQICA
+1168 NPPGLIQAQICS
-1180 DTGTLPPQNCS
+1180 DTGTLPPQTCS

-1209 AFVQQLAVD
+1209 AFVQQVAVD

-1231 NRVSATV
+1231 NKVTATV

-1245 GVAWLNSPQ
+1245 AVAWLNSPQ

-1264 TAGTVTTVPTDVCSV
+1264 NTGTVTTVPTDVCSV

-1286 RILSPTDGQVI
+1286 RILSPTEGQVI
-1297 TTGPTQIFGSA
+1297 TTGPIQVFGTAS
-1308 AATQTFNRYQLEY
+1308 ATQTFNRFQLEY
-1321 ASAAQPDL
+1321 ASAVQPTV
-1329 FTIIGGAVTTPQNSG
+1329 FTIIGSPITSAQNSG
-1344 VLGTWNTQQM
+1344 ALGTWNTQQM
-1354 PNGAYILRLAMFSN
+1354 PNGAYILRLSMFSN
-1368 NGGYLYRTI
+1368 SGGYLYRTV
-1377 NVNIVNVAPTPI
+1377 NVNIVNQQIVPTVI
-1389 PQIIQPTSSIPL
+1389 PTSNIPI
-1401 FITSTPFGGTIDGN
+1401 FVTATPFGGVIDGG
-1415 AQNNGGFA
+1415 AQTAPGFA

-1435 PQSP
+1435 PQSSP

>member
-1 MSDNPSNKDDLKTDG
+1 MSDNPSKKDDRNADG
-16 KGKSGWY
+16 KSRTGWY
-23 SPQTITIEPV
+23 TPQTATIEPV
-33 TEVPVKLQTGSGWRV
+33 TETPARTQTGSAWRV
-48 PTLPQNMPAQ
+48 PTLPQNLTAK
-58 PQNQGDWHLPRPED
+58 PQSQGDWHLPRPED

-99 EGLQLSAT
+99 ESLQLGEES
-107 EDSTPTQTTPI
+107 ESSTPTEAAPIAEPTT
-118 TEPDSDKTDS
+118 EKTDS

-135 LNDLVK
+135 LGGLVK
-141 ATGADEDDE
+141 DTGADQDDE
-150 DDADAFSMSE
+150 DEDAFSMSE
-160 LIALSSLVEQSPKS
+160 LIALSSLVEKSAPS
-174 TIVPKATG
+174 TIVPKAPSETG
-182 VTGSQPAEVTGT
+182 AQPAEVTGPQAAT
-194 QTAAP
+194 TTA
-199 DAADDPAA
+199 DSTTDNAAD

-218 GNTESEPVAAKT
+218 GSTGVAPAPTVADTPTVTE
-230 DSASQTS
+230 
-237 TDAAAYAKQQLEA
+237 TDAEAYARKQLES
-250 LGVTAAEPAAPVVP
+250 LGVTPSEPAAPAFTP
-264 AAPAAPTLTARQQEL
+264 RQQEL

-285 TESQVRA
+285 TETQVRA

-298 SGQLTRDQLQE
+298 ANQLTRDQLQE

-315 ILDESNT
+315 ILDENNT

-335 FQNNEWLV
+335 FQNNEWVV
-343 ATPPYT
+343 ATPPYGSSTT
-349 SPTQQ
+349 S
-354 DAGRTPPP
+354 AGGRTPAP
-362 TVTSGLDPS
+362 TLTSEIDPS
-371 EVIHG
+371 QVIQG
-376 SLPYFPTS
+376 SLPYFPT
-384 GAAPQVGG
+384 GANAPAIGG
-392 FTQSN
+392 FGSDVLDTN
-397 ETDQT
+397 QT
-402 GGFGITEELGLP
+402 SGFGITEELGLP
-414 RQNIP
+414 RQSIP
-419 IQDPERTMVSAA
+419 IQDPERTVVGTA
-431 GTYLSPV
+431 GAYLSPV
-438 QSNSAPTIP
+438 QPNSAPTVPNIP
-447 NLSPYNP
+447 TYNP
-454 NVAETQVN
+454 ATAQTQVS
-462 PAFDPY
+462 PAVDPY

-475 APIPGQAETA
+475 APIQGKAETA
-485 PDYELDEPGPTYE
+485 PDYALQQEPGEVYE
-498 DAAKLQQQRTIRTV
+498 DAAKRQQQRTIRTILTV
-512 ITIAA
+512 AG
-517 LGIGALLLLVAC
+517 LGIGALILLVAC
-529 GIGFILMQYKGLAGQ
+529 GIGFILVQYNGLASQ
-544 YQAQI
+544 YQSQI
-549 AALDNYRPQ
+549 AALANYRPQ
-558 FQTARVL
+558 FQTARVV

-578 DGGARTTVP
+578 QGGARTSVP
-587 LSKIS
+587 LNKIS

-617 IGRAIIQNVSAGQVE
+617 IGRAIIQNISAGQVE

-653 TAALKLEE
+653 TAALKLQE
-661 LVIAAEISKQYS
+661 LIIAAEISKQYS

-701 FNISANDLNLPQA
+701 FNVSANDLNLPQS
-714 AMLAGMIASPVQ
+714 AMLAGIIASPVE

-733 GDTDQDYRDR
+733 TDTEQEYKQR
-743 RAATFG
+743 RAATFA
-749 RMEYVIQRTQT
+749 RMDYVIQRMQT
-760 VGCLTLQQNAQPFC
+760 VGCLTLQQSAQPFC
-774 VDNNVVRQAVVQ
+774 VDANVVRQATVQ
-786 KAQINATTFTPR
+786 KAQINATTFAPR
-798 EVKFK
+798 DVKFK

-808 QFVTEYVESVYGS
+808 QFVTQYVESVYGS
-821 GEIYRRGFVIKTTL
+821 GEMYRRGFVIKTTL

-844 AGLKQT
+844 VSLKQA
-850 MTTLINTG
+850 MTSLINTG

-873 VKAMVGSPN
+873 IKAMVGSPN
-882 FNDNSI
+882 FNDATI

-896 TWQQPGSSIKPVEYA
+896 TWQQPGSSIKPIEYT
-911 KALEGVDDN
+911 KALEGIDDN

-981 SDAGFKDMAARLGL
+981 GDAGFKDMASRLGL

-1013 VTLYGMMSAFG
+1013 VTLYGMMSAYG
-1024 TLANSGVRAPL
+1024 TLVNSGVRVPL
-1035 YVVDSI
+1035 YMVDSI
-1041 TDSSGNVVDL
+1041 TDASGAPVDL

-1066 YLMENIL
+1066 FLMENIL

-1111 DLWTMGATTNT
+1111 DLWTMGGTTNT
-1122 VVGVWLGRPDNAATA
+1122 VVGVWLGRPDNNPTA

-1155 AALQVQGRPGAFP
+1155 ASLQVQGRPNAFP
-1168 NPPGLIQAQICA
+1168 NPPGLIQAQICS
-1180 DTGTLPPQNCS
+1180 DTGTLPPQTCGA
-1191 SLRTELFVQGQEP
+1191 LRTELFVQGQEP

-1209 AFVQQLAVD
+1209 AFVQQVAVD
-1218 TWTGLRANEFCPD
+1218 TWTGLRANEYCPD

-1245 GVAWLNSPQ
+1245 AVAWLNSPQ

-1264 TAGTVTTVPTDVCSV
+1264 ATGTVTTVPTDVCSV

-1286 RILSPTDGQVI
+1286 RILSPTEGQVI
-1297 TTGPTQIFGSA
+1297 TTGPTQVVGTASA
-1308 AATQTFNRYQLEY
+1308 SQTFNRYQLEY
-1321 ASAAQPDL
+1321 ASAAQPTV
-1329 FTIIGGAVTTPQNSG
+1329 FTIIGGPVTTPQNSG

-1368 NGGYLYRTI
+1368 SGGYLYRTV
-1377 NVNIVNVAPTPI
+1377 NVNIVNAVPTAVPV
-1389 PQIIQPTSSIPL
+1389 QPTSSIPL
-1401 FITSTPFGGTIDGN
+1401 FITATPFGGVIDGN
-1415 AQNNGGFA
+1415 AQTLPNNGFA

-1435 PQSP
+1435 PQSSP